1 MKEIINPGTPVAGPY
16 SPGIKSGNSI
26 FISGQGWPQAS
37 SDISEQTYQI
47 LNNIKKIVNTVG
59 GKVSNIVATTVYLKH
74 MEDFE
79 EMNAAYE
86 KFFKDNNVTEGFPSR
101 TTVEVSNLPKPSML
115 VEINAVAILE

>member
-86 KFFKDNNVTEGFPSR
+86 RFFKDNNVTEGFPSR

>member
-37 SDISEQTYQI
+37 SDISEQTYQT

>member
-37 SDISEQTYQI
+37 SDISEQTYQT

-86 KFFKDNNVTEGFPSR
+86 RFFKDNNVTEGFPSR